1 MRCLSSETFLT
12 LCAVDDDQREEVMM
26 SWRLQ
31 MDDIMEFT
39 KDLIECVN
47 NDTKAGLNRI
57 LYGRMIVDRNRLEN
71 SFFKIKK
78 RKSEKRKISTD
89 KCQNERWQNI

>member
-12 LCAVDDDQREEVMM
+12 LCAVDDDQREGVMM

-57 LYGRMIVDRNRLEN
+57 LYGRMIVDRKVRHLKFLSRKNLKN
-71 SFFKIKK
+71 WFVYLSF
-78 RKSEKRKISTD
+78 
-89 KCQNERWQNI
+89 

>member
-12 LCAVDDDQREEVMM
+12 LCAVDDDQREGVMM

-39 KDLIECVN
+39 KAAMKV
-47 NDTKAGLNRI
+47 KA
-57 LYGRMIVDRNRLEN
+57 
-71 SFFKIKK
+71 KAIK
-78 RKSEKRKISTD
+78 
-89 KCQNERWQNI
+89 

>member
-12 LCAVDDDQREEVMM
+12 LCAVDDDQREGVMM

-57 LYGRMIVDRNRLEN
+57 LYGRKIVDRKVRHLKFL
-71 SFFKIKK
+71 SRKK
-78 RKSEKRKISTD
+78 P
-89 KCQNERWQNI
+89 

>member
-12 LCAVDDDQREEVMM
+12 LCAVDDDQREGVMM

-57 LYGRMIVDRNRLEN
+57 LYGRMIVDRKVRHLKFL
-71 SFFKIKK
+71 S
-78 RKSEKRKISTD
+78 RKNLKNWYEVSVKVLQ
-89 KCQNERWQNI
+89 CVLL